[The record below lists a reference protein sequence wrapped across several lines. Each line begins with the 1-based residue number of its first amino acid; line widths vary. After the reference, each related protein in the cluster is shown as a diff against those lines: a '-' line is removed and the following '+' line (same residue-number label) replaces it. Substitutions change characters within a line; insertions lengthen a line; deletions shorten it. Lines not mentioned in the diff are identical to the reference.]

1 MIKIGCLANF
11 NFSYKSEI
19 DFATVNGFDLVQ
31 IWYDKNGISLGKDE
45 NPIGSIKANNFPAI
59 IHAVLDINEFKK
71 HVPILA
77 KLLGEFGH
85 KELIIH
91 PVNKSEKLTSE
102 TIKKLSNKISFAYEL
117 LSKLNIDLYIE
128 NNSKLD
134 PIFNTV
140 DDITYIFEQNPDV
153 KFILDIAHIESYEQ
167 LKDIVDVKMPEML
180 HIADKHF
187 DILHEHLAIGD
198 GELDFNMIFSEI
210 LNQFDGKIII
220 EVVQSKDAIIS
231 SKKILK
237 SVFRANIN

>member
-11 NFSYKSEI
+11 NFPYKSEI
-19 DFATVNGFDLVQ
+19 DFAKENNFDLVQ

-45 NPIGSIKANNFPAI
+45 NPMESIKSNNCPAI
-59 IHAVLDINEFKK
+59 IHAVLDINEFDE
-71 HVPILA
+71 HVPKLI
-77 KLLGEFGH
+77 KLLKYFKH

-140 DDITYIFEQNPDV
+140 DEITYIFEQNPDV
-153 KFILDIAHIESYEQ
+153 KFILDIAHIESYKQ
-167 LKDIVDVKMPEML
+167 LKDIVDVKLPEML

-187 DILHEHLAIGD
+187 DIIHEHLPLGD
-198 GELDFNMIFSEI
+198 GELDFRMIFSEI
-210 LNQFDGKIII
+210 LNKFDGKIILEI
-220 EVVQSKDAIIS
+220 VQSKEAILS
-231 SKKILK
+231 SRDILVK
-237 SVFRANIN
+237 AIEMNLQ